1 MKKLS
6 STILPFR
13 TVYSP
18 TSSRCVRFWPFGVTS
33 PFEANDELIAVH
45 IGTLDLE
52 IMHFVVRLP
61 PFVFSFARLAPLEH
75 RHIAGHRL
83 AAHDVV
89 GPELLTSGL

>member
-18 TSSRCVRFWPFGVTS
+18 TSSRCVAFLALWRNLS
-33 PFEANDELIAVH
+33 LEANDELIAVH

-52 IMHFVVRLP
+52 IMHFVVRFP
-61 PFVFSFARLAPLEH
+61 PFAFSFDRLAPLEL
-75 RHIAGHRL
+75 RHISGHRL
-83 AAHDVV
+83 TAHDVV